1 MYTRRHLQRLSTMT
15 TKIHD
20 PMPLSNQERL
30 AEQQAAQWQAQ
41 LSSDLATEQ
50 HQKEFAAW
58 LAERPEHAV
67 AWQKINAFWVGLD
80 QVTAADLG
88 IDLEPI
94 ETTQAISPLKRPRQQ
109 RLNRYYKP
117 ALGLAASLLLAIGL
131 LSQPLGFYFAD
142 YTTATGQQR
151 LLTLSDGSE
160 ITMNTNTA
168 LSVNVNGQQRHIHLV
183 AGEAYFKVAPDPQRP
198 FIVATEL
205 GETQALGTAFDVKVN
220 EGDTD
225 VAVHE
230 HAVKITTQGGK
241 VLDQLTAGQHA
252 VYTGEMISPI
262 EPINL
267 QRGMAWRKQRMVF
280 EDRPLAE
287 VAAELERYRP
297 GRILI
302 MDDSIKNLRMT
313 GVFGIED
320 TDIALRS
327 IELSLPVKVSKFTN
341 KLVVLS
347 AK

>member
-1 MYTRRHLQRLSTMT
+1 
-15 TKIHD
+15 
-20 PMPLSNQERL
+20 MPLTYQERL

-50 HQKEFAAW
+50 HREEFASW

-67 AWQKINAFWVGLD
+67 AWRKINAFWVGLD

-94 ETTQAISPLKRPRQQ
+94 ETTQAILPLKQLRQQ
-109 RLNRYYKP
+109 RLSRYYKP
-117 ALGLAASLLLAIGL
+117 ALGLAASFVLAFGL

-151 LLTLSDGSE
+151 LVTLSDGSE

-168 LSVNVNGQQRHIHLV
+168 LSVNVTGQQRHIQLV

-198 FIVATEL
+198 FVVKTEL

-220 EGDTD
+220 DNGTD
-225 VAVHE
+225 VTVLE
-230 HAVKITTQGGK
+230 HAVKITTQSGT
-241 VLDQLTAGQHA
+241 VLDRLNAGQHA
-252 VYTGEMISPI
+252 VYTGDKISPI
-262 EPINL
+262 DPINL

-297 GRILI
+297 GRIFI
-302 MDDSIKNLRMT
+302 RDASIKNLRMT

-327 IELSLPVKVSKFTN
+327 IELSLPVKVSKLTN